1 MRWGAILAF
10 ALGLG
15 LVFTLSATGQPPG
28 GGKGGKGGKGGFGGQ
43 GGGFGTKMEP
53 GQVMPTAI
61 QEILKLSDDQKKQV
75 SELQKDVDAKLDKIL
90 TDEQK
95 QQVSEIQKDVDAK
108 LDKLLTEDQKTQLKQ
123 MMERGFGGPGGK
135 GGFGG
140 GPGGKGGFP
149 GKKGPDKKDP
159 DKE

>member
-1 MRWGAILAF
+1 MRKGAILAF

-15 LVFTLSATGQPPG
+15 LVFSLSATGQPPG
-28 GGKGGKGGKGGFGGQ
+28 GFKGKGGKGGFGGP
-43 GGGFGTKMEP
+43 GGGFGMKMQP
-53 GQVMPTAI
+53 GEIMPAVI
-61 QEILKLSDDQKKQV
+61 QEILKLTEEQKQQV

-95 QQVSEIQKDVDAK
+95 
-108 LDKLLTEDQKTQLKQ
+108 TQLKQ
-123 MMERGFGGPGGK
+123 MKERGFGGPGGK

>member
-10 ALGLG
+10 ALGLV

-95 QQVSEIQKDVDAK
+95 A
-108 LDKLLTEDQKTQLKQ
+108 QLKQ
-123 MMERGFGGPGGK
+123 MQQNR

-140 GPGGKGGFP
+140 GGFGGKGGP
-149 GKKGPDKKDP
+149 GGPGGPGGGPPKKDK
-159 DKE
+159 D

>member
-95 QQVSEIQKDVDAK
+95 
-108 LDKLLTEDQKTQLKQ
+108 TQLKQ
-123 MMERGFGGPGGK
+123 VKERGFGGGFGGPGGK
-135 GGFGG
+135 GGF
-140 GPGGKGGFP
+140 PGGKGG
-149 GKKGPDKKDP
+149 KGGPPDKKDP
-159 DKE
+159 GGE